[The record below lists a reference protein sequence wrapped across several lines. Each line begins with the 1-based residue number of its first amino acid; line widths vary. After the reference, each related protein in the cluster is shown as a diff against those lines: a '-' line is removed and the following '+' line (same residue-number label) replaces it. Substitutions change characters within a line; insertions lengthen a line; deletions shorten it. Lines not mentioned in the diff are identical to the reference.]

1 MTDRKGK
8 AFPHIG
14 RRSRDRTES
23 IMMNIKRT
31 LALALISFALIS
43 APAFSLLRTQPV
55 VTTLA
60 ASREPVRARHGVVAS
75 TNEVASQVG
84 VDIMK
89 RGGNAVDAAIAV
101 AFALA
106 VTHPAAGNLGGGGF
120 MMIRLKDGRTTAI
133 DYREMA
139 PALATRNIY
148 LDKDGEVIKGE
159 GGSIEGYRAAGVPGT
174 VRGMELA
181 LKKYGSHRLTWSQ
194 LIEPARRLAA
204 NGFTVTNSLA
214 RGLRGNR
221 EYLSKYPETKRIYLN
236 NGKFYNEGDLFVQPE
251 LGATFAR
258 LQRGGANEFY
268 EGQTARLI
276 VDDMKRHDGLIKM
289 TDMRGYVAKERETLR
304 GTYRGYEVISMPP
317 PSSGGAVL
325 LEMLNI
331 LEGYDLKK
339 MDWASSD
346 RYHLMT
352 EAMRRAFADRAE
364 YMGDTDFVK
373 VPIAGLIDKKYASKL
388 RETIDPQRASTS
400 EQVKAGKPAGYE
412 SDETTHFTV
421 VDTDGNAVANTYT
434 LNNSY
439 GSAVV
444 AKGTGIIMNDEMD
457 DFAAK
462 PGTPNLYGLIQ
473 GERNAV
479 APRKRPLSAM
489 TPTFVLRKDG
499 SLWFTVGSPGGPTII
514 NTVLDVITNVIDYN
528 MNIQQAI
535 DAPRIHHQWLPDELV
550 YEPYGLSGDTQKALS
565 QRGHKLVDKPR
576 YLGDCE
582 GIMIEEKTGIRLGAT
597 DPRRSDGLAVGW

>member
-1 MTDRKGK
+1 MRANRIREGTRLIMT
-8 AFPHIG
+8 ACL
-14 RRSRDRTES
+14 S
-23 IMMNIKRT
+23 IAVMASI
-31 LALALISFALIS
+31 LLQ
-43 APAFSLLRTQPV
+43 APNG
-55 VTTLA
+55 VTTHA
-60 ASREPVRARHGVVAS
+60 ASREPVRARHGIVAS
-75 TNEVASQVG
+75 TNEIASKVG

-139 PALATRNIY
+139 PAAATHNIY
-148 LDKDGEVIKGE
+148 LDQNGKVLEGE

-181 LKKYGSHRLTWSQ
+181 LRKYGSHRLTWPQ
-194 LIEPARRLAA
+194 LIEPARVLAA
-204 NGFTVTNSLA
+204 NGFSVTYTLA
-214 RGLRGNR
+214 RSLRGSR

-236 NGKFYNEGDLFVQPE
+236 GGKFYDEGDLFRQPD
-251 LGATFAR
+251 LAATFAR
-258 LQRGGANEFY
+258 LQQRGPNEFY

-276 VDDMKRHDGLIKM
+276 VDDLKRHNGLM
-289 TDMRGYVAKERETLR
+289 TMDDMRGYVAKERATLR
-304 GTYRGYEVISMPP
+304 GNYRGYEIVSMPP

-325 LEMLNI
+325 IEMLNI
-331 LEGYDLKK
+331 LEGYDFKK

-364 YMGDTDFVK
+364 YLGDTDFVK
-373 VPIAGLIDKKYASKL
+373 VPIAGLTDKKYAAQL
-388 RETIDPQRASTS
+388 RNTINPARASSS
-400 EQVKAGKPAGYE
+400 EQVKAGKPSGYE
-412 SDETTHFTV
+412 SEETTHFTV
-421 VDTDGNAVANTYT
+421 VDAEGNAVANTYT

-444 AKGTGIIMNDEMD
+444 AKGTGLIMNDEMD

-514 NTVLDVITNVIDYN
+514 NTVLDVITNVIDYG

-550 YEPYGLSGDTQKALS
+550 FEPYGLSGDTQNALIA
-565 QRGHKLVDKPR
+565 RGHKFAKPR
-576 YLGDCE
+576 YLGDAE
-582 GIMIEEKTGIRLGAT
+582 GIMIEEKTGMRLGAT
-597 DPRRSDGLAVGW
+597 DPRRSDGLAVGY

>member
-1 MTDRKGK
+1 M
-8 AFPHIG
+8 
-14 RRSRDRTES
+14 
-23 IMMNIKRT
+23 KRAIREFT
-31 LALALISFALIS
+31 IAVLLFCLTTSFYS
-43 APAFSLLRTQPV
+43 GSSSTV
-55 VTTLA
+55 LA
-60 ASREPVRARHGVVAS
+60 ASRDPVRARHGIVASINVVAS
-75 TNEVASQVG
+75 RVG

-120 MMIRLKDGRTTAI
+120 MMIRLKNGKSTAI

-139 PALATRNIY
+139 PAAATRNVY
-148 LDKDGEVIKGE
+148 LDKNGNVIEGE
-159 GGSIEGYRAAGVPGT
+159 GGPIEGYRASGVPGT

-181 LKKYGSHRLTWSQ
+181 LKKYGSHRLNWAQ
-194 LIEPARRLAA
+194 LIEPARALAA
-204 NGFTVTNSLA
+204 NGITVTYNLA
-214 RGLRGNR
+214 RGLRGAQ
-221 EYLSKYPETKRIYLN
+221 EYLSKYPETKRIYLK
-236 NGKFYNEGDLFVQPE
+236 NGQLYNEGELFRQPE
-251 LGATFAR
+251 LAATFAR
-258 LQRGGANEFY
+258 LQRGGPDEFY
-268 EGQTARLI
+268 EGETARLI
-276 VDDMKRHDGLIKM
+276 VEDLQRHKGLITM
-289 TDMRGYVAKERETLR
+289 ADMRGYVAKEREPLR
-304 GTYRGYEVISMPP
+304 GTYRGHQVISMPP

-325 LEMLNI
+325 IEMLNI

-339 MDWASSD
+339 LDWASSD

-373 VPIAGLIDKKYASKL
+373 VPIAGLIDKKYANQL
-388 RETIDPQRASTS
+388 RSTIDSDRASS
-400 EQVKAGKPAGYE
+400 SLQVKAGKPMGYE
-412 SDETTHFTV
+412 SEETTHFTV
-421 VDTDGNAVANTYT
+421 VDAEGNAVANTYT

-444 AKGTGIIMNDEMD
+444 AKGTGLLMNDEMD

-462 PGTPNLYGLIQ
+462 PGTANLYGLIQ

-489 TPTFVLRKDG
+489 TPTFVLRQDG

-514 NTVLDVITNVIDYN
+514 NTVLNVITNVVDYGMN
-528 MNIQQAI
+528 MQQAI

-550 YEPYGLSGDTQKALS
+550 FEPYGLSGDTQNALAR
-565 QRGHKLVDKPR
+565 RGHKLAKPR
-576 YLGDCE
+576 TLGDCE
-582 GIMIEEKTGIRLGAT
+582 GIMIEEKTGIRLGSV
-597 DPRRSDGLAVGW
+597 DPRRSDGLAVGY

>member
-1 MTDRKGK
+1 M
-8 AFPHIG
+8 
-14 RRSRDRTES
+14 
-23 IMMNIKRT
+23 IKRMRALFAPLLVFAFVCVPAT
-31 LALALISFALIS
+31 LPRQYEVF
-43 APAFSLLRTQPV
+43 RT
-55 VTTLA
+55 TTA

-75 TNEVASQVG
+75 TNEVASRVG

-139 PALATRNIY
+139 PAAATHNIY
-148 LDKDGEVIKGE
+148 LDKNGNVIKGE

-181 LKKYGSHRLTWSQ
+181 LKKYGSGKLSWAQ
-194 LIEPARRLAA
+194 LIDPARRLAA
-204 NGFTVTNSLA
+204 NGFTVTRTLA
-214 RGLRGNR
+214 RSLRGKR
-221 EYLSKYPETKRIYLN
+221 EITQGNETVEEDRFYLATYPDTKRIYLN
-236 NGKFYNEGDLFVQPE
+236 NGELYNEGDLFRQPD
-251 LGATFAR
+251 LAATFAR
-258 LQRGGANEFY
+258 LQRGGPNEFY
-268 EGQTARLI
+268 EGQTARMI
-276 VDDMKRHDGLIKM
+276 ADDMKRNNGLITM
-289 TDMRGYVAKERETLR
+289 ADMRGYVAKERAPLH
-304 GTYRGYEVISMPP
+304 GNYRGYEIISMPP

-325 LEMLNI
+325 IEMLNI

-339 MDWASSD
+339 MDAASSD

-373 VPIAGLIDKKYASKL
+373 VPIAGLIDKKYAVQL
-388 RETIDPQRASTS
+388 RSTINPDHASTS
-400 EQVKAGKPAGYE
+400 EQVKAGKPLGYE
-412 SDETTHFTV
+412 SEETTHFTV
-421 VDTDGNAVANTYT
+421 VDADGNAVANTYT

-499 SLWFTVGSPGGPTII
+499 SLWFTAGSPGGPTII
-514 NTVLDVITNVIDYN
+514 NTVLDVITNVIDFN

-550 YEPYGLSGDTQKALS
+550 YEPYGLSGDTQKALAA
-565 QRGHKLVDKPR
+565 QGHKLVKKPR

-582 GIMIEEKTGIRLGAT
+582 GIMIEEKTGVRLGAT
-597 DPRRSDGLAVGW
+597 DPRRSDGVAVGY

>member
-1 MTDRKGK
+1 MKQLNQRI
-8 AFPHIG
+8 IG
-14 RRSRDRTES
+14 SFTTTS
-23 IMMNIKRT
+23 LLFCLSLT
-31 LALALISFALIS
+31 LAFQ
-43 APAFSLLRTQPV
+43 PARVAENFTAA
-55 VTTLA
+55 A

-75 TNEVASQVG
+75 INEVASRVG
-84 VDIMK
+84 VNILK

-120 MMIRLKDGRTTAI
+120 MMIRLADGRTTAI

-139 PALATRNIY
+139 PSAATRNVY
-148 LDKDGEVIKGE
+148 LDKDGSVIKGE
-159 GGSIEGYRAAGVPGT
+159 GGSIEGYRGAGVPGT

-181 LKKYGSHRLTWSQ
+181 LKKYGSHRLSWAQ
-194 LIEPARRLAA
+194 LIEPARQLAA
-204 NGFTVTNSLA
+204 NGISVTFNLA
-214 RGLRGNR
+214 RGLRGSR
-221 EYLSKYPETKRIYLN
+221 EYLSKYAETKRIYLN
-236 NGKFYNEGDLFVQPE
+236 NGNFYNEGDTFRQPD
-251 LGATFAR
+251 LAATFLR
-258 LQRGGANEFY
+258 LEKLGPNEFY

-276 VDDMKRHDGLIKM
+276 VDDLKMHHGLITM
-289 TDMRGYVAKERETLR
+289 ADMRGYVAKERETLR
-304 GTYRGYEVISMPP
+304 GTYRGYEIISMPP

-325 LEMLNI
+325 IEMLNI
-331 LEGYDLKK
+331 LEGYDFKK
-339 MDWASSD
+339 MDWASAD

-352 EAMRRAFADRAE
+352 ESMRRAFADRAE

-373 VPIAGLIDKKYASKL
+373 VPIAGLIDKKYAAQL
-388 RETIDPQRASTS
+388 RRTIDPQRASSS
-400 EQVKAGKPAGYE
+400 EQVKAGKPLGYE

-421 VDTDGNAVANTYT
+421 VDADGNAVANTYT
-434 LNNSY
+434 LNNSF

-550 YEPYGLSGDTQKALS
+550 YEPFGLSGDTQRALIA
-565 QRGHKLVDKPR
+565 QGHKLNDKPR

-582 GIMIEEKTGIRLGAT
+582 GIMIEDKTGVRLGAV
-597 DPRRSDGLAVGW
+597 DPRRSDGLAVGY

>member
-1 MTDRKGK
+1 MSSVPVNIHKTRAVTSLFLLI
-8 AFPHIG
+8 AF
-14 RRSRDRTES
+14 
-23 IMMNIKRT
+23 
-31 LALALISFALIS
+31 AA
-43 APAFSLLRTQPV
+43 SLLYFPQSSNIH
-55 VTTLA
+55 TTLA
-60 ASREPVRARHGVVAS
+60 ASREPVRARHGIVAS
-75 TNEVASQVG
+75 TNEVASRVG

-120 MMIRLKDGRTTAI
+120 MMIRLKNGKTTAI

-139 PALATRNIY
+139 PAAAHRNVY
-148 LDKDGEVIKGE
+148 LDKDGNVIKGE
-159 GGSIEGYRAAGVPGT
+159 GGSIVGYRAAGVPGT

-181 LKKYGSHRLTWSQ
+181 LKKYGSGKLSWAQ
-194 LIEPARRLAA
+194 LVEPARRLAA
-204 NGFTVTNSLA
+204 NGFRITHSLS
-214 RGLRGNR
+214 RSLRGNDN
-221 EYLSKYPETKRIYLN
+221 YLSQYAETKRIYLN
-236 NGKFYNEGDLFVQPE
+236 NGKFYNEGDLFVQTD

-258 LQRGGANEFY
+258 LQQRGPNEFY

-276 VDDMKRHDGLIKM
+276 ADDMKRNNGLI
-289 TDMRGYVAKERETLR
+289 TLADMRGYVAKERAPVR
-304 GTYRGYEVISMPP
+304 GTYRGYEIISMPP

-325 LEMLNI
+325 IEMLNI

-339 MDWASSD
+339 LDWASSD

-352 EAMRRAFADRAE
+352 ESMRRAFADRAE

-373 VPIAGLIDKKYASKL
+373 VPIAGLIDKKYAAQL
-388 RETIDPQRASTS
+388 RSTINPERASTS
-400 EQVKAGKPAGYE
+400 EQVKAGRPVGYE

-421 VDTDGNAVANTYT
+421 VDAEGNAVANTYT

-444 AKGTGIIMNDEMD
+444 AKGTGILMNDEMD
-457 DFAAK
+457 DFAVK
-462 PGTPNLYGLIQ
+462 PGTPNFYGLIQ
-473 GERNAV
+473 GERNVV

-514 NTVLDVITNVIDYN
+514 NTAFCVITNVIDYG

-550 YEPYGLSGDTQKALS
+550 YEPYGLSGDTQRALTA
-565 QRGHKLVDKPR
+565 RGHKLIDRPR

-582 GIMIEEKTGIRLGAT
+582 GIMIEEKTGVRLGAT
-597 DPRRSDGLAVGW
+597 DPRRSDGLAVGY